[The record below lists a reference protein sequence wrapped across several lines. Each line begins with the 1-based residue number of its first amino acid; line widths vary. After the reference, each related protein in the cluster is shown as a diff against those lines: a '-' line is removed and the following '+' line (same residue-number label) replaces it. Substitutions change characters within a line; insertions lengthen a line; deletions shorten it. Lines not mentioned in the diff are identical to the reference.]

1 MLKRLPRRVTP
12 RYPVGLFVERISRT
26 PSYSVGSASAA
37 ACMAVVLGR
46 GLRLAAGRAAAGGAP
61 AAAGVP
67 SCGRLVAAAAAA
79 CMRAPSCWLS
89 KERLT
94 GPCWPVLGLGL
105 GLAAAAR
112 PAACL
117 LVLGLVERL
126 RLGRGNLLVVEA
138 LGRAAACL
146 LVLAA
151 ARALSGWVGLVERLT
166 GLVERLTGP
175 L

>member
-12 RYPVGLFVERISRT
+12 RYPVGLLVERIRRT

-46 GLRLAAGRAAAGGAP
+46 GLRLAGRVPAGGAP
-61 AAAGVP
+61 AEAGAP
-67 SCGRLVAAAAAA
+67 SCGRLAAAAAAAA
-79 CMRAPSCWLS
+79 CMRAPSCRLS
-89 KERLT
+89 NERLT
-94 GPCWPVLGLGL
+94 GPCWPVLGLGPGL

-117 LVLGLVERL
+117 LVL
-126 RLGRGNLLVVEA
+126 VVEA

-146 LVLAA
+146 LEPAA
-151 ARALSGWVGLVERLT
+151 GLVERLT

>member
-12 RYPVGLFVERISRT
+12 RYPVGLLVERISRT

-46 GLRLAAGRAAAGGAP
+46 GLRPAAGRAPAGGAP
-61 AAAGVP
+61 AGVGTP

-79 CMRAPSCWLS
+79 CIRPPSCWLS
-89 KERLT
+89 NERLT
-94 GPCWPVLGLGL
+94 GPCWPVLVLVLVL
-105 GLAAAAR
+105 GLAAAAQ

-117 LVLGLVERL
+117 LVLAV
-126 RLGRGNLLVVEA
+126 
-138 LGRAAACL
+138 
-146 LVLAA
+146 
-151 ARALSGWVGLVERLT
+151 ARALSGWAGLVERLT
-166 GLVERLTGP
+166 GLVERLRGP

>member
-1 MLKRLPRRVTP
+1 
-12 RYPVGLFVERISRT
+12 
-26 PSYSVGSASAA
+26 
-37 ACMAVVLGR
+37 
-46 GLRLAAGRAAAGGAP
+46 
-61 AAAGVP
+61 
-67 SCGRLVAAAAAA
+67 
-79 CMRAPSCWLS
+79 
-89 KERLT
+89 
-94 GPCWPVLGLGL
+94 
-105 GLAAAAR
+105 
-112 PAACL
+112 L